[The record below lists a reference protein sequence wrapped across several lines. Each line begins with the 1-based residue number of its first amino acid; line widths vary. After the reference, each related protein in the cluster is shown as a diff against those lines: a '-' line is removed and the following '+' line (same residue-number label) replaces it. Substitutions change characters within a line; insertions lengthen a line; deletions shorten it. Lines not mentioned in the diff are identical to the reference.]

1 MDLVILIG
9 MLRILHIRMP
19 ANTGCYRCETLVMR
33 NLVFGSNIISNL
45 VNVIFIITYHAAE
58 LSGYTLCYILIR

>member
-9 MLRILHIRMP
+9 MLRILHIRIL
-19 ANTGCYRCETLVMR
+19 ANTGCYRRETLVIR

-45 VNVIFIITYHAAE
+45 VNMIFTITYPAAE
-58 LSGYTLCYILIR
+58 LSGYTS